1 MSARPI
7 RPYGDHRDDG
17 LVQISF
23 TLPLPDGPGAVRPAL
38 ELARRM
44 GLERAEVVH
53 RQRIGEDHT
62 YFVLYA
68 RCPHAID
75 AGGAG
80 AEAVAE
86 QLSKEQVE
94 AFAERRIRRPLVVV
108 GASTGTDTHSVG
120 IDAILNAKGV
130 KGAPGLEAYGW
141 FEVHNLGSQVP
152 NGELVAAAIELGA
165 DAVLVS
171 QTVTQQNLHG
181 QNLTALVELIEAE
194 GCRRD
199 LILVC
204 GGPRI
209 SDELA
214 KELGFDAGFA
224 RGTTPDHVASFL
236 VTELAAR
243 IDERARAHST
253 AVAPE

>member
-1 MSARPI
+1 VDPR
-7 RPYGDHRDDG
+7 
-17 LVQISF
+17 IS
-23 TLPLPDGPGAVRPAL
+23 TAAVVEYMTKEAV
-38 ELARRM
+38 EAYV
-44 GLERAEVVH
+44 EC
-53 RQRIGEDHT
+53 RIG
-62 YFVLYA
+62 
-68 RCPHAID
+68 
-75 AGGAG
+75 
-80 AEAVAE
+80 
-86 QLSKEQVE
+86 
-94 AFAERRIRRPLVVV
+94 RPVVVV

-130 KGAPGLEAYGW
+130 KASPGLETYRG
-141 FEVHNLGSQVP
+141 FEVHNLGSQVS
-152 NGELVAAAIELGA
+152 NAGLLAEAIEVGA

-171 QTVTQQNLHG
+171 QTVTQQNLHA
-181 QNLTALVELIEAE
+181 QNLTALVELVEAE

-224 RGTTPDHVASFL
+224 RGTYPNHVASFV

-243 IDERARAHST
+243 IEERAGVQPT
-253 AVAPE
+253 ASAPE